1 MPTENFTQLIDE
13 IGLRSKMVKSYLA
26 APQNRITFAYK
37 HLEDAVYSYVNA
49 GGKSLRPAVLMFC
62 CGAVGGDEQIA
73 VPAAAAV
80 ELYHTFTL
88 VHDDII
94 DRDEMRR
101 SVPTVHYDF
110 ARRARAELHMDDA
123 TAAHYGLAIAILA
136 GDMQQGWA
144 ASLLP
149 DLHFQHG
156 LPAELALVLVREL
169 FRQVQIT
176 LINGETVDILQAE
189 TPVERLDEKQVLD
202 MLWQKTGSLYAF
214 AGRAGAAIGLRLHN
228 LEHPIVTAV
237 GKFTGECGIAFQIQD
252 DVLGI
257 IGDET
262 RLGKPVGSDIREGK
276 RTIIVLHSLPLMS
289 AAERQFTLDT
299 LGNHEATDE
308 QIAEVVGL
316 LHQTG
321 GIRHAQN
328 LARHYVE
335 EALEHLRILDD
346 SPYKT
351 LLTAWADY
359 IIQRD
364 L

>member
-1 MPTENFTQLIDE
+1 MHANDFTQLIHE
-13 IGLRSKMVKSYLA
+13 IGQRQALVKSYLA
-26 APQNRITFAYK
+26 APQNRIGFTYK

-73 VPAAAAV
+73 IPAAAAV

-101 SVPTVHYDF
+101 SVPTVHTDF
-110 ARRARAELHMDDA
+110 ARRARAELGMDDA
-123 TAAHYGLAIAILA
+123 TADHYGLAIAILA

-149 DLHFQHG
+149 DLHFHHG

-189 TPVERLDEKQVLD
+189 TPVEQLNEQQVLD

-214 AGRAGAAIGLRLHN
+214 AGRAGAAIGLRLPT
-228 LEHPIVTAV
+228 LEHPVVTAI

-252 DVLGI
+252 DVLGVV
-257 IGDET
+257 GDQK
-262 RLGKPVGSDIREGK
+262 RMGKPVGSDIREGK
-276 RTIIVLHSLPLMS
+276 RTIIVLHSLERMS
-289 AAERQFTLDT
+289 AAQRQFALSV
-299 LGNHEATDE
+299 LGNREASDSDIE
-308 QIAEVVGL
+308 EVVDL
-316 LHQTG
+316 LDQTG
-321 GIRHAQN
+321 GIQHARD
-328 LARHYVE
+328 LARHYVQD
-335 EALEHLRILDD
+335 ALEHLRILADTPQK
-346 SPYKT
+346 S
-351 LLTAWADY
+351 LLRSWADF

>member
-1 MPTENFTQLIDE
+1 MPAHDFTPLISE
-13 IGLRSKMVKSYLA
+13 IGTRQSMVKSYLS
-26 APQNRITFAYK
+26 APQNRISFSYK

-62 CGAVGGDEQIA
+62 CGAVGGDEQTAI
-73 VPAAAAV
+73 PAAAAV

-94 DRDEMRR
+94 DRDDMRR

-110 ARRARAELHMDDA
+110 SQRARTELNMDDI
-123 TAAHYGLAIAILA
+123 TADHYGLAIAILA
-136 GDMQQGWA
+136 GDLQQGWA

-156 LPAELALVLVREL
+156 LPAELALVLIREL

-176 LINGETVDILQAE
+176 LINGETVDIMQAE
-189 TPVERLDEKQVLD
+189 TPVEHLNETQVLD

-214 AGRAGAAIGLRLHN
+214 AGRAGAAIGLQLPN
-228 LEHPIVTAV
+228 LEHPIVTAM

-252 DVLGI
+252 DVLGV
-257 IGDET
+257 IGDQK
-262 RLGKPVGSDIREGK
+262 RMGKPVGSDIREGK
-276 RTIIVLHSLPLMS
+276 RTIIMLHSLERMTP
-289 AAERQFTLDT
+289 AQRQFTLSV
-299 LGNHEATDE
+299 LGNRQASDGETE
-308 QIAEVVGL
+308 EVVDL

-321 GIRHAQN
+321 GIQHARD
-328 LARHYVE
+328 LARHYVQD
-335 EALEHLRILDD
+335 ALEHLRILDET
-346 SPYKT
+346 PYKT
-351 LLTAWADY
+351 LLRSWADF
-359 IIQRD
+359 IIHRD